1 MLEDIGN
8 LIHGFAVVVQ
18 PFNLLL
24 MVVGIVLGVIVGV
37 LPGLGGANGVAILLP
52 LTFTMDP
59 TTAIVMLSCIYWG
72 ALFGGAI
79 TSILFNIPGEAW
91 SVATTFDGYP
101 MAQQGQAAQAL
112 TAAFTSSFI
121 GSLVAV
127 LLITFLAPGI
137 ASFALQFGPPEFF
150 AVYLLTFCSF
160 VGLGREDKHKTI
172 ISMTLGFLLAGIGL
186 DTVSGQ
192 LRMTFG
198 SDELLRGINFLVAVI
213 GLFGISEI
221 LLTMEERLALRGH
234 AASISLRVVLNVWKD
249 LPRYWM
255 TLLRSSAIGC
265 WLGITPGG
273 AIAASF
279 MGYNLAKR
287 FSNDPEGF
295 GKGKIEGVFA
305 PETAAHASGTSALLP
320 MLALGIPGS
329 GTAAILLGG
338 LLVWGLNPGP
348 LLFVEHKDFVW
359 GLIASMYLGN
369 VVGLVMVLTTVPV
382 FAAILR
388 VPFSAIAPMIVVSCA
403 IGAFA
408 IQNAMFDVWLML
420 VFGVVGYVFK
430 KLNIPL
436 APFTLA
442 LVLGNR
448 AEASF
453 RLAMIGAGGD
463 LRVFWSNWL
472 VGTIT
477 TLALILLSWP
487 LISQAF
493 ERLSRLWR
501 PAAAMRTPRP

>member
-1 MLEDIGN
+1 
-8 LIHGFAVVVQ
+8 
-18 PFNLLL
+18 
-24 MVVGIVLGVIVGV
+24 
-37 LPGLGGANGVAILLP
+37 
-52 LTFTMDP
+52 
-59 TTAIVMLSCIYWG
+59 
-72 ALFGGAI
+72 
-79 TSILFNIPGEAW
+79 
-91 SVATTFDGYP
+91 
-101 MAQQGQAAQAL
+101 
-112 TAAFTSSFI
+112 
-121 GSLVAV
+121 
-127 LLITFLAPGI
+127 
-137 ASFALQFGPPEFF
+137 
-150 AVYLLTFCSF
+150 
-160 VGLGREDKHKTI
+160 
-172 ISMTLGFLLAGIGL
+172 
-186 DTVSGQ
+186 
-192 LRMTFG
+192 
-198 SDELLRGINFLVAVI
+198 
-213 GLFGISEI
+213 
-221 LLTMEERLALRGH
+221 MEERLALRGH

-287 FSNDPEGF
+287 FSKDPDGF
-295 GKGKIEGVFA
+295 GRGKIEGVFA

-338 LLVWGLNPGP
+338 LLIWGLNPGP

-369 VVGLVMVLTTVPV
+369 VVGLVMVLTTVPI

-420 VFGVVGYVFK
+420 LFGAVGYVFK
-430 KLNIPL
+430 KLDIPL

-448 AEASF
+448 AESSF

-477 TLALILLSWP
+477 TLALVLLFWP
-487 LISQAF
+487 LLNQAF
-493 ERLSRLWR
+493 ERASRLWR
-501 PAAAMRTPRP
+501 PSAASSAPHR